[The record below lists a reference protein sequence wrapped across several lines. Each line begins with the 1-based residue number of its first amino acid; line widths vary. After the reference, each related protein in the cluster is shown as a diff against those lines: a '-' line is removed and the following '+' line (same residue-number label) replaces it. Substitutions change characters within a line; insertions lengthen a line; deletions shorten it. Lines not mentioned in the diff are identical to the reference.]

1 MVAWGLGPSPSAELA
16 LGAWAE
22 AKVFLQA
29 QMGRLPE
36 ALVHHDQGGS
46 FLSHEWVGTLLLR
59 DGQRL
64 SYSLMG
70 AKGVTRSVHFLRW
83 WRVFFARFKWEG
95 RDQFLEAKSL
105 EELRG
110 VVEERLRYYH
120 GHGRSPY
127 LGGRLHSGLGYRTPK
142 EVMDEVLGQS
152 AKGITR
158 EAG

>member
-1 MVAWGLGPSPSAELA
+1 MGGDAFAE
-16 LGAWAE
+16 GRAE
-22 AKVFLQA
+22 AFLQSD
-29 QMGRLPE
+29 GG
-36 ALVHHDQGGS
+36 QGC
-46 FLSHEWVGTLLLR
+46 H
-59 DGQRL
+59 
-64 SYSLMG
+64 
-70 AKGVTRSVHFLRW
+70 AKRTFSPVVES
-83 WRVFFARFKWEG
+83 FFARFKWEG